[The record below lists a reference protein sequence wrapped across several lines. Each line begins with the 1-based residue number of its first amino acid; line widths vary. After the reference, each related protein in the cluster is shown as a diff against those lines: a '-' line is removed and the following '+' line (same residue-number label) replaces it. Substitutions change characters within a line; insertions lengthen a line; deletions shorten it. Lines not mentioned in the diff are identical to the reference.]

1 MKGVRTTFFPEMFD
15 VVVKKLNVS
24 SNLQL
29 VCFQK
34 SNSTVQ
40 EN

>member
-1 MKGVRTTFFPEMFD
+1 MKGVHTTFFPEMFN

-24 SNLQL
+24 SNLHL

-40 EN
+40 GN